1 MKDFINKVAKM
12 RELQKRYFKERD
24 YLTLRAAKAA
34 ELAVDQALPLL
45 ETKTKNEPTL
55 F

>member
-1 MKDFINKVAKM
+1 MQDFIQKVAKM

-24 YLTLRAAKAA
+24 HLILRAAKSA
-34 ELAVDQALPLL
+34 ERDVDQVLLQL
-45 ETKTKNEPTL
+45 ETKKKQEPTL